1 MLGLGLGSGVG
12 GFKQTPQLVM
22 VIGTFALFLK
32 TDNETIF
39 MSFFHIFSHKFKL
52 LDKVEIDIA
61 LTGTWEKFCFCLL
74 VGFF

>member
-1 MLGLGLGSGVG
+1 
-12 GFKQTPQLVM
+12 M

-39 MSFFHIFSHKFKL
+39 MSFFSYFSHKFKL

-61 LTGTWEKFCFCLL
+61 LTGTWEKFYFCLL
-74 VGFF
+74 LWFFFFTFFSHNISARLIFQFI